1 MAQQKRNK
9 PLRGTLKHI
18 NLNAKKSLGQHFL
31 FDQNL
36 TNKIARLAIS
46 DTEDDLSNFTI
57 IEIGPGPGG
66 LTQSILQEKP
76 KQLYLIE
83 HDIRF
88 LEPLIQLR
96 QSHINKLIV
105 IIGDAMTFN
114 VSNFGEAPR
123 QIIANLPYNISTALL
138 IQWLKQ
144 INNIDQMTLM
154 FQTEVVNRIVAQPSC
169 KSYGRLSVIT
179 QWLCEPKLEF
189 HIDKRAFVPP
199 PKVGSSLITLKAR
212 PSPLHPAQFE
222 YLEKITALAFGQR
235 RKMLR
240 SSLKTLDIDIGS
252 LGIDQTARP
261 ENLSIEE
268 FCLLAQVI
276 EQRSLN

>member
-1 MAQQKRNK
+1 MTKPKEVK
-9 PLRGTLKHI
+9 PLRGILKHL
-18 NLNAKKSLGQHFL
+18 NFNAKKSFGQHFL

-36 TNKIARLAIS
+36 TDKIAQVAI
-46 DTEDDLSNFTI
+46 DDKKDGLSNFTV

-66 LTQSILQEKP
+66 LTQSILREKP
-76 KQLYLIE
+76 KQLYVIE
-83 HDIRF
+83 RDLRY
-88 LEPLIQLR
+88 LEPLTQLR
-96 QSHINKLIV
+96 QIHANKLII
-105 IIGDAMTFN
+105 IIGDAMTFSI
-114 VSNFGEAPR
+114 SNFGHAPR
-123 QIIANLPYNISTALL
+123 RIIANLPYNISTALL

-154 FQTEVVNRIVAQPSC
+154 FQTEVVKRITAQPSC

-179 QWLCEPKLEF
+179 QWLCKPTLEF
-189 HIDKRAFVPP
+189 HIDKRAFVPA
-199 PKVGSSLITLKAR
+199 PKVGSSLVTLKAR

-240 SSLKTLDIDIGS
+240 SSLRTLDIDIPS